1 MKRNATSSPL
11 QPTMP
16 PQTHHRIL
24 LVDDDPGLL
33 KLLSLRL
40 EANGFQVDTAAS
52 GQQALG
58 KVSAW
63 QPHLMITDLRMQ
75 GMDGLALFDAV
86 QKQMPSLPV
95 IMLTAHGTIPDAVH
109 ATRKGLFSYLTK
121 PFDSAELLQSI
132 NDALSQCCPEPAEQP
147 ENNDS
152 WRRAIVCRSAAM
164 EKLLAKTWRIAQ
176 SDVSVLIQSQSGTGK
191 ELLARALHK
200 ASLRHEAPFVPI
212 NCAAIPENLLESEL
226 FGHRKGAFTGADR
239 NRQGLFEA
247 ANGGTLFLD
256 EIGDMPLEFQ
266 AKLLRVLEDGEVRPL
281 GATDNFPVN
290 VRIVSATHSD
300 LETAIEEGRFREDL
314 YYRLNVV
321 MLEIPELTQR
331 REDIPLLA
339 KHFLEQVRKRGN
351 CQARTFSPEAM
362 ETLMLAPWKGNIRQL
377 LNVVEQVAALS
388 VTDVIPRNLVQ
399 NALRNKPSDIVSL
412 AEAQSHFERN
422 YLVKLL
428 QMTGGNVTQAA
439 RLANR
444 NRTEFYRLLHRHELE
459 PGIFRH
465 G

>member
-1 MKRNATSSPL
+1 MN
-11 QPTMP
+11 
-16 PQTHHRIL
+16 HHRIL

-40 EANGFQVDTAAS
+40 EANGFQVDTASS
-52 GQQALG
+52 GRQALG
-58 KVSAW
+58 KIDTLR
-63 QPHLMITDLRMQ
+63 PHLMITDLRMQ

-86 QKQMPSLPV
+86 QKHTPSLPV
-95 IMLTAHGTIPDAVH
+95 IMLTAHGTIPDAVQ

-121 PFDSAELLQSI
+121 PFDSRELLQSI
-132 NDALSQCCPEPAEQP
+132 NDALSQCYGHDKPEHSSS
-147 ENNDS
+147 NDE
-152 WRRAIVCRSAAM
+152 WRSDIISNSAVM
-164 EKLLAKTWRIAQ
+164 ERLLTKTWRIAQ
-176 SDVSVLIQSQSGTGK
+176 SDVSVLIQSSSGTGK
-191 ELLARALHK
+191 ELLARALHRASPRHK
-200 ASLRHEAPFVPI
+200 AAFVPI

-239 NRQGLFEA
+239 NRKGLFEA

-266 AKLLRVLEDGEVRPL
+266 AKLLRVLEDGEVRPV
-281 GATDNFPVN
+281 GATESFPVD
-290 VRIVSATHSD
+290 VRIISATHSD
-300 LETAIEEGRFREDL
+300 LEAAIEAGEFREDL
-314 YYRLNVV
+314 FYRLNVV
-321 MLEIPELTQR
+321 MLEIPPLSER

-339 KHFLEQVRKRGN
+339 RHFLNQACERAH

-362 ETLMLAPWKGNIRQL
+362 EVLMLAPWKGNIRQL

-388 VTDVIPRNLVQ
+388 MTAIIPESLVQ
-399 NALRNKPSDIVSL
+399 NALRNKSGGIVSL
-412 AEAQSHFERN
+412 AEAQSNFERN
-422 YLVKLL
+422 YLVELL

-459 PGIFRH
+459 PQIFRH
-465 G
+465 

>member
-1 MKRNATSSPL
+1 MKRNNPSSPL
-11 QPTMP
+11 QPAISP
-16 PQTHHRIL
+16 INHHRIL

-33 KLLSLRL
+33 KLLALRL
-40 EANGFQVDTAAS
+40 EANGFQVDTASS
-52 GQQALG
+52 GRQALG
-58 KVSAW
+58 KIDTLR
-63 QPHLMITDLRMQ
+63 PHLMITDLRMH
-75 GMDGLALFDAV
+75 GMDGLELFDAV
-86 QKQMPSLPV
+86 QKHMPSLPV

-121 PFDSAELLQSI
+121 PFDSEELLQSI
-132 NDALSQCCPEPAEQP
+132 NNALIQCYGHNQP
-147 ENNDS
+147 EGSSNDE
-152 WRRAIVCRSAAM
+152 WRSEIISNSITM
-164 EKLLAKTWRIAQ
+164 ERLLTKTWRIAQ
-176 SDVSVLIQSQSGTGK
+176 SDVSVLIQSSSGTGK

-200 ASLRHEAPFVPI
+200 ASPRHQAAFVPI

-239 NRQGLFEA
+239 NHKGLFEA

-266 AKLLRVLEDGEVRPL
+266 AKLLRVLEDGEVRPV
-281 GATDNFPVN
+281 GATESFPVD

-300 LETAIEEGRFREDL
+300 LEAAIEAGEFREDL
-314 YYRLNVV
+314 FYRLNVV
-321 MLEIPELTQR
+321 MLEIPPLSER

-339 KHFLEQVRKRGN
+339 RHFLHQARERAR

-377 LNVVEQVAALS
+377 LNVVEQVAALA
-388 VTDVIPRNLVQ
+388 TTAIIPESLVQ
-399 NALRNKPSDIVSL
+399 NALRNKPGGIVSL
-412 AEAQSHFERN
+412 AEAQSSFERN
-422 YLVKLL
+422 YLVELL

-439 RLANR
+439 RLASR

-459 PGIFRH
+459 PQIFRH
-465 G
+465 